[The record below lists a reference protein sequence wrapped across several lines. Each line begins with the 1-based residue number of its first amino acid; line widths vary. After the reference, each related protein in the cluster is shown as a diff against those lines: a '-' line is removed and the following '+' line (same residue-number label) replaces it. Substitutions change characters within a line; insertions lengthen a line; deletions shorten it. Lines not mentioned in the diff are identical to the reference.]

1 MEQNNNYLPVLIE
14 PNVPSY
20 DQDNL
25 LDIPIQVDYKQSSTK
40 SFIEA
45 NTIECSLDEIK
56 DSHTIP
62 VFLKDNEPLIS
73 HSDFIETTWNI
84 VKEIFYG
91 EHILKPSIRVS
102 HPVKGRIPTAKH
114 KQAIDLLVH
123 EKTLFYERCMFVIEI
138 PSIQAEVGGN
148 LLNLTIGGVKSY
160 SDDNLYQR
168 SNGDQHFKIFIG
180 FKNRVC
186 TNLCVWSDGLKNEI
200 AVKGLSGLMIN
211 IHSLIRN
218 YNSSHH
224 LYHLQRLSEYFITEQ
239 QFAHLVGKL
248 RMYTFLP
255 NNIKK
260 TIPEMLLGDNQI
272 SAIVKDYYRD
282 KSFSRNTDGN
292 INLWRLY
299 NLFTGSNKSTY
310 INQFLDRSVNAYS
323 FTENIRWVLEG
334 KKESWYLN

>member
-14 PNVPSY
+14 PDIQSG
-20 DQDNL
+20 DQDI
-25 LDIPIQVDYKQSSTK
+25 IPVNVKDDRRQSSAK

-45 NTIECSLDEIK
+45 NTIECTLDEIRDK
-56 DSHTIP
+56 HTIP

-73 HSDFIETTWNI
+73 HSDFIETTRSI
-84 VKEIFYG
+84 VSEIFHG

-114 KQAIDLLVH
+114 KQAIDLLDN
-123 EKTLFYERCMFVIEI
+123 EKTLFYERMMFVIEI
-138 PSIQAEVGGN
+138 PSMQAEVDGN
-148 LLNLTIGGVKSY
+148 TLSLTIGGVKSF
-160 SDDNLYQR
+160 SEDNLYQR

-180 FKNRVC
+180 YKNRVC
-186 TNLCVWSDGLKNEI
+186 TNLCVWSDGLNNNI

-224 LYHLQRLSEYFITEQ
+224 LHHLERLLDYSLTES

-248 RMYTFLP
+248 RMYTHLP

-260 TIPEMLLGDNQI
+260 DIPPMLLGEQQI
-272 SAIVKDYYRD
+272 SAVVKDYYRGS
-282 KSFSRNTDGN
+282 SFCRDQNGN

-310 INQFLDRSVNAYS
+310 IDQFLDRGINA
-323 FTENIRWVLEG
+323 FKFVEQIRWALDE
-334 KKESWYLN
+334 KQNSWYL